1 MNFISPNEFCFLKDD
16 AAMIQAAA
24 DKARQTGAAVV
35 IPRRNMRTGKDIW
48 LLPRAVKLYT
58 GSSVC
63 LENCHLRQADGCFDN
78 LFKNSA
84 ARTEAGKLLSERQ
97 YDIRIWGTGNAVMD
111 GGIPNGTTERNLKA
125 GTAPK
130 EAYFA
135 HPDTMIVN
143 CLIHFSN
150 TERVVIENLRII
162 NQRYWAVTFHYSA
175 QVRISDIHFV
185 SCAHVPNQD
194 GIDLRAGC
202 SGFIIENISG
212 YTQDDT
218 VALTDL
224 QRPGNFDN
232 YCKVEGMED
241 DIHHVVIRN
250 VTSNTVCAQVRLLN
264 QFGNKIY
271 NVIIENVQNY
281 AETDP
286 SLPGAAGYAYR
297 IPNGRDYYMDS
308 ETTWAVPEKYWS
320 TFEKNDFRA
329 GASVRIGENGYF
341 DPDNPDTVAKPGDT
355 YNITVRNVQSRC
367 RIAAAVSCTL
377 FDSLID
383 NIQCFG
389 DCVTAVYFGGG
400 TFRNIRVQN
409 ISYSHSAAHR
419 PSDEHAC
426 GGNYGYGRPA
436 AVWFNGSDAKE
447 LRFGGITTAK
457 DTAVVFGGTGDVELK
472 ARDIIIRDPGRTKM
486 LEGESI
492 RADIRE
498 F

>member
-1 MNFISPNEFCFLKDD
+1 MNFISPNEYNFLEDD
-16 AAMIQAAA
+16 ASMIQAAA
-24 DKARQTGAAVV
+24 DKANETGAMVV
-35 IPRRNMRTGKDIW
+35 IPRRNTRTGNDIW
-48 LLPRAVKLYT
+48 LLPRAIKLYT

-63 LENCHLRQADGCFDN
+63 LENCHLRQADGSFDN

-84 ARTEAGKLLSERQ
+84 ARTDAAKHLSERQ
-97 YDIRIWGTGNAVMD
+97 YDIQLWGVGNAVLD
-111 GGIPNGTTERNLKA
+111 GGVPNGTTERNLKN

-130 EAYFA
+130 EAFFD

-143 CLIHFSN
+143 SLIHFSN

-185 SCAHVPNQD
+185 SCGNVPNQD

-202 SGFIIENISG
+202 SGFIIKNISG

-218 VALTDL
+218 VALTNL

-241 DIHHVVIRN
+241 DIHNIVIQN
-250 VTSNTVCAQVRLLN
+250 ITSNTVCAQVRLLN

-271 NVIIENVQNY
+271 NVMIENIQNY

-286 SLPGAAGYAYR
+286 SLPDAAGYSFR
-297 IPNGRDYYMDS
+297 IPNGKEYYMDS
-308 ETTWAVPEKYWS
+308 VTAWAVPEKYWS
-320 TFEKNDFRA
+320 TFENNDFRA

-341 DPDNPDTVAKPGDT
+341 DPDNPYTIAKPGDT
-355 YNITVRNVQSRC
+355 YNITVRNIQSRC
-367 RIAAAVSCTL
+367 RFAVAVSCTL

-383 NIQCFG
+383 NVQCFG
-389 DCVTAVYFGGG
+389 DCITAVYFGGG
-400 TFRNIRVQN
+400 TFRNIRVNN
-409 ISYSHSAAHR
+409 ISYTHSAAHR
-419 PSDEHAC
+419 PSDEKSC
-426 GGNYGYGRPA
+426 SGNYGFTKPA
-436 AVWFNGSDAKE
+436 AVWFNNSKANG
-447 LRFGGITTAK
+447 LRFSGITTAE
-457 DTAVVFGGTGDVELK
+457 DTAVVFGGTGEVELA
-472 ARDIIIRDPGRTKM
+472 ARDIIIRNPDKTKM
-486 LEGESI
+486 LDGDAI
-492 RADIRE
+492 HADIRE